1 MLKKF
6 LLIFILTF
14 LIISMSVNV
23 NAKDLVTNLNIVQK
37 ASETKY
43 LENDQGHISKEI
55 VNSNKDI
62 GEVTVEVKLS
72 NVKKEQENTQI
83 YDSTEIYL
91 IVPESIVA
99 KQEKFTKLL
108 NNIETLSSKI
118 LSRNSNTKIG
128 IIGIKGTISDVTTK
142 EDGNAII
149 GDRDEGDVEGRESD
163 TEIVSTPTNDINQ
176 LKNDLNS
183 MNNEKIKYK
192 SNLQA
197 AIKKANESFSNN
209 VNKILISLYDD
220 VPDIAVGVKASVSYG
235 GWNSEYKTVEEA
247 VKAKHEK
254 IATYTR
260 DEILKLKSSNVS
272 FILLRPDDTSYDE
285 TWYNSE
291 TGERV
296 LDFDGSPY
304 VQKLYGTE
312 ENPTYGKMYNF
323 DENNIDNVITEN
335 IYKDVTEIIQSDISN
350 IKIIDYF
357 PQEIIDNFDF
367 SYEDNP
373 SIGNVSKNIDEESRT
388 ITWDIDALKGEETAT
403 LRYKLKIK
411 DMKNEK
417 LLNKTIETNEKV
429 VLTYKDIDSKDYTV
443 ELTSSPKIQ
452 LSEVTEQDMN
462 TNLDNTNN
470 NQKNGI
476 DTTVAKKKIPQT
488 GMNMVIIMPS
498 ITAILLIIIVL
509 YKKYKSYKDIK

>member
-1 MLKKF
+1 MLKKI
-6 LLIFILTF
+6 LFILILNF

-37 ASETKY
+37 ASETQY

-55 VNSNKDI
+55 VNSNKDT

-72 NVKKEQENTQI
+72 NVKKEQENKQF
-83 YDSTEIYL
+83 YDNTEIYL
-91 IVPESIVA
+91 MVSENIILEEEKLA
-99 KQEKFTKLL
+99 KFI

-118 LSRNSNTKIG
+118 LNRNSSTKIG
-128 IIGIKGTISDVTTK
+128 IIGIKGTISDMTYT
-142 EDGNAII
+142 EDGNASI
-149 GDRDEGDVEGRESD
+149 GDKDEKDIKGRESD
-163 TEIVSTPTNDINQ
+163 AEVVSIPTNDINQ
-176 LKNDLNS
+176 LKNDLNN
-183 MNNEKIKYK
+183 MNSAKNQYRL
-192 SNLQA
+192 NLQA

-220 VPDIAVGVKASVSYG
+220 VPSIAIGVEANVSYG

-247 VKAKHEK
+247 VKAKHDK

-291 TGERV
+291 TGEKV

-304 VQKLYGTE
+304 IQKLYGTK
-312 ENPTYGKMYNF
+312 ENPIYGKMYNF

-388 ITWDIDALKGEETAT
+388 ITWDIDVLKGEETAT
-403 LRYKLKIK
+403 VRYKLKIK

-443 ELTSSPKIQ
+443 EITSSPKIQ